1 MHVRDDRPYDKRKQ
15 VPQMTRRSQQQ
26 AKSYVPRLARGSTVT
41 VLALGVA
48 LACAPAGFGH
58 ESRDVGASTKPA
70 STKSIGP
77 AVAARTISI
86 HENGDL
92 QLTSRQ
98 GFTLNERGTASG
110 TFKGTIY
117 VHLKIVSSSHV
128 TAEVNIYPSGG
139 SSITGYGTAGYR
151 KEGAI
156 GRFSG
161 SLSVQRGTG
170 TYDHAHGS
178 GLSFSGTIQRSNY
191 AVTVH
196 VGGTASY

>member
-1 MHVRDDRPYDKRKQ
+1 MNARDDRPHDKRKQ
-15 VPQMTRRSQQQ
+15 VPQMTRHSRQQ
-26 AKSYVPRLARGSTVT
+26 AKSHVPGLARGLTVM

-58 ESRDVGASTKPA
+58 ESRIGGASSKSDGAKSAAPA
-70 STKSIGP
+70 I
-77 AVAARTISI
+77 AARTISLD
-86 HENGDL
+86 ENSDM
-92 QLTSRQ
+92 QLTSRK
-98 GFTLNERGTASG
+98 GFTLNERGAATG

-170 TYDHAHGS
+170 TYAHAHGS

-196 VGGTASY
+196 VSGTASY

>member
-1 MHVRDDRPYDKRKQ
+1 MMTDNTTTESRCHK
-15 VPQMTRRSQQQ
+15 MTRRSRQQTE
-26 AKSYVPRLARGSTVT
+26 SHVPRLARGLTVT

-58 ESRDVGASTKPA
+58 DSLVRSASSKSNATGGAA
-70 STKSIGP
+70 S
-77 AVAARTISI
+77 AVAARSISLN
-86 HENGDL
+86 ENSDM
-92 QLTSRQ
+92 QLTSRK
-98 GFTLNERGTASG
+98 GFTLNERGAGSG

-170 TYDHAHGS
+170 TYAHAHGS

>member
-1 MHVRDDRPYDKRKQ
+1 MNVRDDRPHDKRKQ
-15 VPQMTRRSQQQ
+15 VLQMTRRSRQQ
-26 AKSYVPRLARGSTVT
+26 AKLHFSRLARSVTVT

-58 ESRDVGASTKPA
+58 ESRVGDASVKPDGTEGA
-70 STKSIGP
+70 AP

-86 HENGDL
+86 DENGDL
-92 QLTSRQ
+92 RLTSRQ
-98 GFTLNERGTASG
+98 GFTLNERGAASG

-139 SSITGYGTAGYR
+139 SSITGYGNAGYR

-170 TYDHAHGS
+170 TYAHAHGT

-196 VGGTASY
+196 VSGTASY